1 MKKGLKAIIF
11 AQGKRFRELEV
22 MKMHYKVEDNS
33 LWITDHENV
42 IHDFDLDDQYEV
54 VIKTERKDSIG
65 KQTKQVR
72 IYDKLMDK
80 EIGAIML
87 DNGDAILCD
96 NGDLIESKEIG
107 PGCNFQIRENYRHW
121 VSLSEEIIGD

>member
-42 IHDFDLDDQYEV
+42 IHDLDLDDQYEV
-54 VIKTERKDSIG
+54 VIKTERKDIIG
-65 KQTKQVR
+65 KQTKQAR

-96 NGDLIESKEIG
+96 NGDLIKSKEIG
-107 PGCNFQIRENYRHW
+107 PDCNFQIRENYRHW